1 MDAVLFSFAG
11 VTEKFALLKC
21 VSLSFVVGHYW
32 DKIGIDCSHTLPPPQ
47 NNIIKSV
54 QLGPRVAGSLNSCQ
68 V

>member
-32 DKIGIDCSHTLPPPQ
+32 DKIGIDCSHTLPTPTPQ

-54 QLGPRVAGSLNSCQ
+54 QLGPSVAGS
-68 V
+68 

>member
-32 DKIGIDCSHTLPPPQ
+32 DKIGIDCSHTLPPP
-47 NNIIKSV
+47 
-54 QLGPRVAGSLNSCQ
+54 PE
-68 V
+68 